1 MTAPSLYF
9 PFTLRLYGHVLTCL
23 RDNDFVGLDLFYRIK
38 DCWKRRDTPHD
49 LLLRPLERGLSV
61 KIGEWCFDT
70 IFDVDGYS
78 ESMPKPYYKVLGK
91 EGFLWFLDDVV
102 EATNVCGLSRKE
114 RLLDVMAT
122 RINEIGALLDSDEGA
137 SLCARNVGKRSLA
150 PYSASPNPAT
160 LP

>member
-1 MTAPSLYF
+1 
-9 PFTLRLYGHVLTCL
+9 
-23 RDNDFVGLDLFYRIK
+23 
-38 DCWKRRDTPHD
+38 
-49 LLLRPLERGLSV
+49 
-61 KIGEWCFDT
+61 
-70 IFDVDGYS
+70 
-78 ESMPKPYYKVLGK
+78 MPKPYYKVLGK